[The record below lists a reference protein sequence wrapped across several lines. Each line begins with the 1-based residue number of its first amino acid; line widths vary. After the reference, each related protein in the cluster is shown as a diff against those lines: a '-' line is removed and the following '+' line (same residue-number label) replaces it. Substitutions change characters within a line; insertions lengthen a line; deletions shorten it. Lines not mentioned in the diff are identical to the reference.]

1 MGFVAAGILLGTACS
16 VTAAGPLEVNGA
28 GDPLKWD
35 TAAPVP
41 FNPDLGTLGTLT
53 NAEAT
58 TLVSD
63 SFTAWEDVPTSA
75 IRFTNAGSLSEDV
88 TKHNIFTYLS
98 DPSICEG
105 LSPIIF
111 DADGSITDFLFGSK
125 AGDSILGFAGLQCV
139 TYVPPL
145 ITEAIAVLNGR
156 FIDGAGPVEISLTDF
171 KAVFLHEFGHFFN
184 LDHTQLNISEAFDGD
199 PANDDAVPTMFP
211 FLIDGTE
218 ALSFHKDDEIS
229 VSVLYPEPT
238 FFSSTGAITGSI
250 FRSDGVTLF
259 QGANVIVRNMA
270 DPLVDATSNVSG
282 ARYFPLIPGGPPAA
296 GLEGLYE
303 TFGLTPGADYTIE
316 IEEIDGSFTGGSSV
330 GPVDPPATLPGSP
343 EFWNGIN
350 ESGTNP
356 PDDPAEADTIMVA
369 AGVLVTGAD
378 IFINAF
384 PDLSVTKSDSPD
396 PVLINGSLTY
406 TIRVTNNGSVEA
418 TGVNLT
424 DNLPS
429 GMSFVSATPTQ
440 GTCTGTTTVTCSLGS
455 LDGGFQATVS
465 LVVMP
470 VSTGVISNLATVSG
484 NETDFNS
491 GNNSAVASTKVNA
504 IPVPVTNSPPTAP
517 QLVLPASGQTDT
529 GTSVTFEWNRSTDPD
544 GDAVTYDFYICEDPS
559 FVGLGC
565 SATKVTPDLT
575 ALGFKA
581 VRDSELGAFG
591 ALLLIGFVV
600 AGKAGIGR
608 KTARLIPLMI
618 IGILLVSCGDN
629 DGSDGSNSP
638 IPVSGEITHT
648 VSGLKSETTYYWKV
662 IADDGSEGMAES
674 ETRNFT
680 TLSGLIL

>member
-1 MGFVAAGILLGTACS
+1 MGLVTAGILLGTAGS

-88 TKHNIFTYLS
+88 TKKNIFTYLA
-98 DPSICEG
+98 DPPICEG

-111 DADGSITDFLFGSK
+111 DTDGRITDFLFGSK
-125 AGDSILGFAGLQCV
+125 AGDSILGFAGPECV

-145 ITEAIAVLNGR
+145 ITEAIAILNGR
-156 FIDGAGPVEISLTDF
+156 FIDGVGPVEMSLTDF
-171 KAVFLHEFGHFFN
+171 SAVFLHEFGHFFN

-211 FLIDGTE
+211 FLINGTE

-250 FRSDGVTLF
+250 LRSDGATLF

-282 ARYFPLIPGGPPAA
+282 SRYFPRNPGGPPTV
-296 GLEGLYE
+296 GLKGLYE

-316 IEEIDGSFTGGSSV
+316 VEEIDGSFTEGSSV
-330 GPVDPPATLPGSP
+330 GPLNRPAALPGPP

-369 AGVLVTGAD
+369 AGVPVTGAD
-378 IFINAF
+378 ILINASV
-384 PDLSVTKSDSPD
+384 DLSVTKSDSPD
-396 PVLINGSLTY
+396 PVLVNGSLIY
-406 TIRVTNNGSVEA
+406 TIRVTNIGSAEA
-418 TGVNLT
+418 TGINLT
-424 DNLPS
+424 DTLPS
-429 GMSFVSATPTQ
+429 GMSFISATPTQ
-440 GTCTGTTTVTCSLGS
+440 GTCSGTTTVTCSLGS
-455 LDGGFQATVS
+455 LAGGLQATLS

-470 VSTGVISNLATVSG
+470 TSIGVISNLATVSG
-484 NETDFNS
+484 NETDINS
-491 GNNSAVASTKVNA
+491 GNNSAVALTKVNA
-504 IPVPVTNSPPTAP
+504 APVPVTNSPPTAP
-517 QLVLPASGQTDT
+517 ELVLPAIGRTDA

-544 GDAVTYDFYICEDPS
+544 GDAVTYDFYICDDPG

-565 SATKVTPDLT
+565 GATSVTSDLT
-575 ALGFKA
+575 TL
-581 VRDSELGAFG
+581 ELKGIRASGFG
-591 ALLLIGFVV
+591 AMLLMGFVV
-600 AGKAGIGR
+600 AGRTGIGR
-608 KTARLIPLMI
+608 KTARLIPLLI
-618 IGILLVSCGDN
+618 IGMLLISCGD
-629 DGSDGSNSP
+629 DDEADGSNPQP
-638 IPVSGEITHT
+638 IPVSGEVTHT

-662 IADDGSEGMAES
+662 IADDGNEGMTES

-680 TLSGLIL
+680 TMSASNL